1 MTELDHYGGMVSW
14 LLLSIPIFINYLTA
28 TSSQIRFRFFLAL
41 LATHSQT
48 TEIKP
53 PPSFEDFLFVLFD
66 PISDLLWQPCAWPFN
81 FLFRAPV
88 TISIPQHWPADL
100 AGPELYFAHNP
111 AASGWESALR
121 RRNKAHTCKQSQLGR
136 RKGGLAFLH
145 QLWNRKGRA
154 HEGKAAVRTC
164 PDFSW
169 FRSTILAL
177 LHQLYLK
184 DTKRCVSCKG

>member
-1 MTELDHYGGMVSW
+1 MVVWYPDYFSRSRSSLTISLR
-14 LLLSIPIFINYLTA
+14 LLRRFVQILFSITRYLLTNNGN
-28 TSSQIRFRFFLAL
+28 
-41 LATHSQT
+41 
-48 TEIKP
+48 KP
-53 PPSFEDFLFVLFD
+53 PSSFEDFLFVLFD
-66 PISDLLWQPCAWPFN
+66 PISDLFWQPCAWPFN

-111 AASGWESALR
+111 AASIWESALR

-184 DTKRCVSCKG
+184 DTKRCVSYKG